1 MCEEKKYIDYEHCEK
16 IANKKIIAKFHQE
29 IIKSKNAPLGPNELI
44 PVLDNLK
51 GEFNLPRIIRSANVF
66 GCREVFV
73 VGTEFFNPYPAVGAV
88 RSTRTRMFKTIKE
101 ALAELEKM
109 DYEIFALLPPSY
121 GGRSLFECKYRS
133 RTAFIAGHEERG
145 LSFDINDY
153 PDLIKPVYIP
163 QHGKI
168 ESLNVSVA
176 LSIALA
182 EWNRQNVFAG
192 KAFAAID
199 KS

>member
-1 MCEEKKYIDYEHCEK
+1 MCEEKKYADYESCEK
-16 IANKKIIAKFHQE
+16 VAGKKIISKFNQE
-29 IIKSKNAPLGPNELI
+29 IVKSRNAPLGPNELI

-88 RSTRTRMFKTIKE
+88 RVTRIRMFKTIKE
-101 ALAELEKM
+101 ALAELKNLGY
-109 DYEIFALLPPSY
+109 DIFALLPPSY
-121 GGRSLFECKYRS
+121 GGKSLFEYKYNAK
-133 RTAFIAGHEERG
+133 TAFIAGHEGRG
-145 LSFDINDY
+145 LSFDIKDY
-153 PDLIKPVYIP
+153 PNLIKPAYIP

-182 EWNRQNVFAG
+182 EWNRQNVF
-192 KAFAAID
+192 ID
-199 KS
+199 KG